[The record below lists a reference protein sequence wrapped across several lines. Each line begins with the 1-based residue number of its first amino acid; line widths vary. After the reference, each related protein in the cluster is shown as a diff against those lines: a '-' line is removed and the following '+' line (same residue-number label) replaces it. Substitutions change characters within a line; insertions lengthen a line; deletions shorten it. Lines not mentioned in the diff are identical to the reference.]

1 MKCILTTRILWK
13 VAVVCFFG
21 FFSAVPAAQAQ
32 FKLAAQNISPV
43 DTTITPADPS
53 VSSVINSP
61 EIMALDVPPMPKSAY
76 VLLSANAFWQVDTT
90 AAAPVIATFRLRFNI
105 TSPALPPGVVL
116 AFAVPLAGFTH
127 SNNGNGESLESGNT
141 NDTEVVTRDLFA
153 SFLLSENPGLLTQ
166 TSAAQVADELF
177 KQGFHASVFTRLN
190 SRNIIDATVTTPNVA
205 FFSEKGSL

>member
-13 VAVVCFFG
+13 LAVVCLFG
-21 FFSAVPAAQAQ
+21 FLCAVPAAQAQ
-32 FKLAAQNISPV
+32 FKLAAQQISPV

-76 VLLSANAFWQVDTT
+76 VLLSANTFWQVDTT
-90 AAAPVIATFRLRFNI
+90 AAAPVSAIFRLRFTI

-116 AFAVPLAGFTH
+116 NFAVPLAGFTH

-166 TSAAQVADELF
+166 TSAAQVADALF

-205 FFSEKGSL
+205 FFSEKGSI